1 MKGVNK
7 SWLRAFLWCGVCSTS
22 LLIQVFSPE
31 TKAMLCTNF
40 LIPGLDPIVTPG
52 SSMERIK

>member
-7 SWLRAFLWCGVCSTS
+7 LWLRAFLWCGVCLTS

-40 LIPGLDPIVTPG
+40 PIPGIDSTSAPG